1 MTATLFGF
9 HDAYFYQGRSW
20 QLSSLLEKLCRVLV
34 GRSHSASVHL
44 AAVLP
49 FSGGGG
55 DLGQVWGGCQ
65 HLYAQKLGYL
75 QAHGGEMMLG
85 ARSLLGKAQGPV

>member
-1 MTATLFGF
+1 M
-9 HDAYFYQGRSW
+9 
-20 QLSSLLEKLCRVLV
+20 
-34 GRSHSASVHL
+34 GRSHSACGPLCPSVHL
-44 AAVLP
+44 AVVLP

-75 QAHGGEMMLG
+75 QAHGREMMLG
-85 ARSLLGKAQGPV
+85 AWSLLGKAQGRV